1 MSTSL
6 LGSEHRAH
14 LVTQKPRRSVVKPI
28 ITSLLITLNVI
39 ASPAFARNGSRGA
52 AYDQGSVYQGYSK
65 FGDQRSADDQ
75 RIISSISR
83 NDWSAG
89 Q

>member
-1 MSTSL
+1 MKT
-6 LGSEHRAH
+6 
-14 LVTQKPRRSVVKPI
+14 I
-28 ITSLLITLNVI
+28 ITSLLVTLTVI

-52 AYDQGSVYQGYSK
+52 AYDQGSAYQGYSK
-65 FGDQRSADDQ
+65 FRDQRSADDQ
-75 RIISSISR
+75 RIIDSIST